1 MIGKFTEIKNEIK
14 EIIDIVL
21 DKKNEDDTKE
31 YTVKTS
37 KKADI
42 RKNIFSACA
51 KNNIIILEMKEEEL
65 SLESAFIKL
74 VEDRPEYSQKEIKKM
89 QYEKEIEE
97 LREEENNI
105 KEEKEFRKQA
115 KKEEKAR
122 KKAKKEAKKKE
133 GGNI

>member
-1 MIGKFTEIKNEIK
+1 MAKKSFDQTAFFKNAKRIIQREKNGAFALTGYTGSGKTELLKELIMIF
-14 EIIDIVL
+14 
-21 DKKNEDDTKE
+21 EDV
-31 YTVKTS
+31 Y
-37 KKADI
+37 
-42 RKNIFSACA
+42 A
-51 KNNIIILEMKEEEL
+51 KSTNSLEMKEEEL

-115 KKEEKAR
+115 KTKE
-122 KKAKKEAKKKE
+122 
-133 GGNI
+133 